1 MPVFG
6 TQMFGSGTKD
16 AYEIDYSCCFN
27 DDDTASLSR
36 TPSSGGDRKTWTIS
50 LWAKFSVDAGSGSAL
65 FGSGASSA
73 EDAFAYIQ
81 SGGALDWIIR
91 DSSTLRGRII
101 TNRLFRDPL
110 AWYHFVF
117 RVDTTDGTAGDRMR
131 LFVNGVEE
139 TSFATDTQPAEDTE
153 STINKVS
160 TAQYI
165 GLSRTDGGS
174 NLWDG
179 YLADVYLIDGTALTA
194 SSFGET
200 NDEGVWV
207 PKAYSGSYGTNGI
220 RLKFQDSSAL
230 GDDTS
235 GNGNDYTSNNLAAT
249 DQVTDTPTNNHC
261 TWNAVFPNDSNIIL
275 SEGNR
280 NFSHT
285 GGDQRKTL
293 GTMFPTSG
301 KWYWEVKFVSGTSG
315 GEIGI
320 SQIDV
325 ISQFDMG
332 DGRGDRTGK
341 GLGYRFWD
349 GRTYYLDSLAAY
361 GDALTAGDTGSVAWD
376 VDNGKVYFAKNGT
389 WQNSGDPTSG
399 ATGTGAFGT
408 TLSSAIIDGG
418 PWGPAAC
425 NEGSNLYEAHFAEA
439 EWTQFSGAAPT
450 GYTALSTA
458 NMATPAL
465 KDPSTNFQTQLYT
478 GNGSTQSITF
488 GGNSNMQPDIVLLKD
503 RAGNSHNTIL
513 FDAAR
518 GVQKYLQ
525 TATDAVEATDSSTL
539 TAFNSDGFSLSTAEW
554 VNQDTVAFVSWN
566 WAAGNSG
573 SSNTAGTINTTTT
586 YSDATSGISVSTY
599 EGTGSAATIGHG
611 LGVAPKFIIVKN
623 RDAADD
629 WKVYH
634 VAVASDPQTD
644 YLVMNTNAA
653 AVDDSTV
660 WNDTAPTSTVF
671 SIGTHT
677 DVNTSGE
684 SYVAYAFAEV
694 AGFSKFGVYTGN
706 ENADGPMV
714 SMDFKAALFV
724 SKRVDSTSDWIVWDN
739 KRSTY
744 NVNSERLIW
753 NSDGAEGSANLDF
766 LSNGVKIRNDDSSR
780 NASGGIYIVMA
791 WAQNPFG
798 GEDVSPAT
806 AR

>member
-1 MPVFG
+1 
-6 TQMFGSGTKD
+6 
-16 AYEIDYSCCFN
+16 
-27 DDDTASLSR
+27 
-36 TPSSGGDRKTWTIS
+36 
-50 LWAKFSVDAGSGSAL
+50 
-65 FGSGASSA
+65 
-73 EDAFAYIQ
+73 
-81 SGGALDWIIR
+81 
-91 DSSTLRGRII
+91 
-101 TNRLFRDPL
+101 
-110 AWYHFVF
+110 
-117 RVDTTDGTAGDRMR
+117 
-131 LFVNGVEE
+131 
-139 TSFATDTQPAEDTE
+139 
-153 STINKVS
+153 
-160 TAQYI
+160 
-165 GLSRTDGGS
+165 
-174 NLWDG
+174 
-179 YLADVYLIDGTALTA
+179 
-194 SSFGET
+194 
-200 NDEGVWV
+200 
-207 PKAYSGSYGTNGI
+207 
-220 RLKFQDSSAL
+220 
-230 GDDTS
+230 
-235 GNGNDYTSNNLAAT
+235 
-249 DQVTDTPTNNHC
+249 
-261 TWNAVFPNDSNIIL
+261 
-275 SEGNR
+275 
-280 NFSHT
+280 
-285 GGDQRKTL
+285 
-293 GTMFPTSG
+293 
-301 KWYWEVKFVSGTSG
+301 
-315 GEIGI
+315 
-320 SQIDV
+320 
-325 ISQFDMG
+325 
-332 DGRGDRTGK
+332 
-341 GLGYRFWD
+341 
-349 GRTYYLDSLAAY
+349 
-361 GDALTAGDTGSVAWD
+361 
-376 VDNGKVYFAKNGT
+376 
-389 WQNSGDPTSG
+389 
-399 ATGTGAFGT
+399 
-408 TLSSAIIDGG
+408 
-418 PWGPAAC
+418 
-425 NEGSNLYEAHFAEA
+425 
-439 EWTQFSGAAPT
+439 
-450 GYTALSTA
+450 
-458 NMATPAL
+458 MATPAL

-586 YSDATSGISVSTY
+586 YSDATAGISVSTY